1 MEIELTALLRQI
13 CEDSYPSVAP
23 EGTPSPFIVWQAVGG
38 REVTTLRKKRAR
50 RNALVQISI
59 WSEDVEVAIDLLDQ
73 VDAALRASTTLQ
85 ASPSG
90 ARRMTH
96 EPDTGLHGQMQDW
109 SIWS

>member
-1 MEIELTALLRQI
+1 MEIELTALLQQI

-38 REVTTLRKKRAR
+38 REVTTLRKKRVR
-50 RNALVQISI
+50 RNALVQISV
-59 WSEDVEVAIDLLDQ
+59 WSEDVEVAIGLLDQ
-73 VDAALRASTTLQ
+73 VDAALRTSTTLQ
-85 ASPSG
+85 SSPSG
-90 ARRMTH
+90 ARRMTY